1 MKRDLLFVA
10 EQLLPLLD
18 EKRLEMAVRNR
29 GIKAKE
35 GESVAKLLTAF
46 VRKADEGTMGK
57 LIVETVILL
66 TARTQADGGK
76 TLRAAAQVYGV
87 DTDAVAL
94 KVKQEFAAKEKAR
107 KATKSNSKPAAKT
120 KRAA

>member
-18 EKRLEMAVRNR
+18 EKRLEMAARNR

-46 VRKADEGTMGK
+46 IRKADEGSIGK
-57 LIVETVILL
+57 LIVEAVILL
-66 TARTQADGGK
+66 SARSQSDGGK
-76 TLRAAAQVYGV
+76 VLRTAAQAYGV
-87 DTDAVAL
+87 DTDAVTL

-107 KATKSNSKPAAKT
+107 KAAKSEPKPTAKA